1 MQIYNS
7 LTRKKEEFKP
17 IHEGKVGIYACGPT
31 VYNYFHIGNARP
43 FITFDVLRRQLE
55 REGYQV
61 TFVQNFTDIDD
72 KMIRRANEEGIT
84 VKELAD
90 RFIKEYFIDAQ
101 ALGIRPATVH
111 PKATEHISEII
122 DLISKLIQNGHAY
135 AVPSGDVYYRVTA
148 FPGYGKLSGQSV
160 EDREMGASERLD
172 VETDKENPADFA
184 LWKAQKPGE
193 PAWDSPWG
201 KGRPGWHIECSA
213 MSMKY
218 LGESFDIHCGGKD
231 LLFPHHENEIAQSEG
246 ATGKPYVHYW
256 MHNGFINV
264 DNQKMSKSL
273 NNFFTV
279 RDIAKEYDLEAVR
292 LFMLSAHYR
301 SPINFSREQ
310 IEAANNSL
318 NRLYTAR
325 DNLVF
330 QRDHGEDRPLNKLET
345 EFCDR
350 VKEYEKKFDA
360 AMDDDLNT
368 ADALGVIFEMVK
380 DANVIVQPG
389 CASEAA
395 DKALESL
402 NALCEVLG
410 LLSREKDDLTNEVR
424 RMVEERAEARRNK
437 DWKRSDELRDAIRA
451 AGYILEDTKQGQKVR
466 KNLDR

>member
-7 LTRKKEEFKP
+7 MTRKKETFKP

-55 REGYQV
+55 REGYEV
-61 TFVQNFTDIDD
+61 TFIQNFTDIDD

-84 VKELAD
+84 VREMAD
-90 RFIKEYFIDAQ
+90 RFIAEYYTDAK

-111 PKATEHISEII
+111 PKATEHIPEII
-122 DLISKLIQNGHAY
+122 RLIQRLIDNGHAY
-135 AVPSGDVYYRVTA
+135 AAPSGDVYYRVSA
-148 FPGYGKLSGQSV
+148 FPGYGKLSGQRT
-160 EDREMGASERLD
+160 EDRETGASERLD
-172 VETDKENPADFA
+172 VETEKEAPEDFT

-201 KGRPGWHIECSA
+201 KGRPGWHVECSA

-218 LGESFDIHCGGKD
+218 LGETFDIHCGGKD

-246 ATGKPYVHYW
+246 ATGHPYVHYW

-279 RDIAKEYDLEAVR
+279 RDISKSFDLEAVR
-292 LFMLSAHYR
+292 MFMLSAHYR

-310 IEAANNSL
+310 IEAASTSL

-325 DNLVF
+325 DQLRF
-330 QRDHGEDRPLNKLET
+330 LQEHCEEKPLAAEEEAFLE
-345 EFCDR
+345 R
-350 VKEYEKKFDA
+350 IRGYENRFDQ

-368 ADALGVIFEMVK
+368 ADALGAIFELVK
-380 DANVIVQPG
+380 DANVTLTEHS
-389 CASEAA
+389 AREAVTRT
-395 DKALESL
+395 LESL
-402 NALCEVLG
+402 KAVCGVLG
-410 LLSREKDDLTNEVR
+410 ILAKEEEAIPAEIQQMID
-424 RMVEERAEARRNK
+424 ERAEARKNK
-437 DWKRSDELRDAIRA
+437 NWARSDELRNAIQA

-466 KNLDR
+466 RDV

>member
-7 LTRKKEEFKP
+7 MTRRKETFKP

-72 KMIRRANEEGIT
+72 KMIKRANEEGIT
-84 VKELAD
+84 VRELAD
-90 RFIKEYFIDAQ
+90 RFIKEYYTDAQ

-111 PKATEHISEII
+111 PKATDHIPEII
-122 DLISKLIQNGHAY
+122 SLIQKLIDNGHAY
-135 AVPSGDVYYRVTA
+135 AVPSGDVYYRVSA

-160 EDREMGASERLD
+160 DDRETGASERLN
-172 VETDKENPADFA
+172 VETDKESPEDFA

-193 PAWDSPWG
+193 PAWESPWG
-201 KGRPGWHIECSA
+201 MGRPGWHIECSA

-218 LGESFDIHCGGKD
+218 LGENFDIHCGGKD

-246 ATGKPYVHYW
+246 ATGKKYVNYW

-301 SPINFSREQ
+301 SPINFSRDQ
-310 IEAANNSL
+310 IEAANASL
-318 NRLYTAR
+318 NRLYNAR
-325 DNLVF
+325 NSLKF
-330 QRDHGEDRPLNKLET
+330 QLENGEDRPLNEEEKAFT
-345 EFCDR
+345 ER
-350 VKEYEKKFDA
+350 LKGYEKRFDD
-360 AMDDDLNT
+360 AMDDDMNT
-368 ADALGVIFEMVK
+368 ADALGAIFEMVK
-380 DANVIVQPG
+380 DANVTVTQG
-389 CASEAA
+389 ASREAA
-395 DKALESL
+395 KAALDSLE
-402 NALCEVLG
+402 AICDVLG
-410 LLSREKDDLTNEVR
+410 ILTKKEEELPAEIAA
-424 RMVEERAEARRNK
+424 MVQERAEARKNR
-437 DWKRSDELRDAIRA
+437 DWAKSDELRDRIIK

-466 KNLDR
+466 KDV

>member
-7 LTRKKEEFKP
+7 MTRKKEVFKP

-55 REGYQV
+55 REGYEV

-72 KMIRRANEEGIT
+72 KMIKRANEEGVS

-90 RFIKEYFIDAQ
+90 RFIDEYYKDAK

-111 PKATEHISEII
+111 PKATEHIPEII
-122 DLISKLIQNGHAY
+122 SLISRLIANGHAY
-135 AVPSGDVYYRVTA
+135 ATPSGDVYYRVSA

-160 EDREMGASERLD
+160 DDREIGASERLN
-172 VETDKENPADFA
+172 VETDKESPEDFA
-184 LWKAQKPGE
+184 LWKAKKPGE
-193 PAWDSPWG
+193 PAWESPWG
-201 KGRPGWHIECSA
+201 DGRPGWHIECSA

-218 LGESFDIHCGGKD
+218 LGDTFDIHCGGKD

-246 ATGKPYVHYW
+246 ATGKKYVNYW

-301 SPINFSREQ
+301 SPINFSRDQ
-310 IEAANNSL
+310 IEAANASL

-325 DNLVF
+325 NSLQF
-330 QRDHGEDRPLNKLET
+330 QTVNGEERPLNDEEKAFT
-345 EFCDR
+345 ER
-350 VKEYEKKFDA
+350 LKEYEKRFDA
-360 AMDDDLNT
+360 AMDDDMNT
-368 ADALGVIFEMVK
+368 ADALGAVFELVK
-380 DANVIVQPG
+380 DANVTLAQG
-389 CASEAA
+389 ASRNAAKSALDSLEAIC
-395 DKALESL
+395 D
-402 NALCEVLG
+402 VLG
-410 LLSREKDDLTNEVR
+410 ILTRKEEELPSDIADLVA
-424 RMVEERAEARRNK
+424 ERAVARKEKN
-437 DWKRSDELRDAIRA
+437 WARSDELRDMIIK

-466 KNLDR
+466 KDV

>member
-7 LTRKKEEFKP
+7 MTRKKEDFKP

-90 RFIKEYFIDAQ
+90 RFIAEYYVDAK

-111 PKATEHISEII
+111 PKATEHIGEII
-122 DLISKLIQNGHAY
+122 SLISRLIENGHAY
-135 AVPSGDVYYRVTA
+135 AVPSGDVYYRVSA
-148 FPGYGKLSGQSV
+148 FPGYGKLSGQRT
-160 EDREMGASERLD
+160 EDREMGASERLN
-172 VETDKENPADFA
+172 VETDKESPEDFA
-184 LWKAQKPGE
+184 LWKAKKPGE
-193 PAWDSPWG
+193 PFWDSPWG
-201 KGRPGWHIECSA
+201 EGRPGWHIECSA

-218 LGESFDIHCGGKD
+218 LGETFDIHCGGKD

-301 SPINFSREQ
+301 SPINFSRDQ
-310 IEAANNSL
+310 IEAANASL

-325 DNLVF
+325 NNLKF
-330 QRDHGEDRPLNKLET
+330 QTENGEDRPLNET
-345 EFCDR
+345 EKAFTER
-350 VKEYEKKFDA
+350 LKGYEKRFDD
-360 AMDDDLNT
+360 AMDDDMNT
-368 ADALGVIFEMVK
+368 ADALGAIFELVK
-380 DANVIVQPG
+380 DANVSVGQG
-389 CASEAA
+389 SSREAA
-395 DKALESL
+395 KVALASL
-402 NALCEVLG
+402 EAICDVLG
-410 LLSREKDDLTNEVR
+410 ILSKKEEELPAEIAA
-424 RMVEERAEARRNK
+424 MVAERAEARKNK
-437 DWKRSDELRDAIRA
+437 DWAKSDELRDKITK

-466 KNLDR
+466 KDV

>member
-7 LTRKKEEFKP
+7 MTRKKETFKP
-17 IHEGKVGIYACGPT
+17 IHDGKVGIYACGPT
-31 VYNYFHIGNARP
+31 VYNYFHIGNDRP

-55 REGYQV
+55 REGYEV

-90 RFIKEYFIDAQ
+90 RFINEYYKDAK

-111 PKATEHISEII
+111 PKATEHIPEII
-122 DLISKLIQNGHAY
+122 ALISKLIENGHAY
-135 AVPSGDVYYRVTA
+135 ASPSGDVYYRVSA
-148 FPGYGKLSGQSV
+148 FPGYGKLSGQNAD
-160 EDREMGASERLD
+160 DRETGASERLNVD
-172 VETDKENPADFA
+172 TDKEAPEDFA

-201 KGRPGWHIECSA
+201 KGRPGWHVECSA

-218 LGESFDIHCGGKD
+218 LGETFDIHCGGKD

-246 ATGKPYVHYW
+246 ATGKKYVNYW

-301 SPINFSREQ
+301 SPINFSRDQ
-310 IEAANNSL
+310 IDSANASL

-325 DNLVF
+325 NSLRF
-330 QRDHGEDRPLNKLET
+330 QLENGEDRPLNDKEK
-345 EFCDR
+345 EFIER
-350 VKEYEKKFDA
+350 LKGYEKRFDD
-360 AMDDDLNT
+360 AMDDDMNT
-368 ADALGVIFEMVK
+368 ADALGAVFELVK
-380 DANVIVQPG
+380 DANVTVVQG
-389 CASEAA
+389 ASREAA
-395 DKALESL
+395 QAALKSLESI
-402 NALCEVLG
+402 CDVLG
-410 LLSREKDDLTNEVR
+410 ILSKKEEELPPEIAALVN
-424 RMVEERAEARRNK
+424 ERAEARKNK
-437 DWKRSDELRDAIRA
+437 DWARSDELRSRIIQ

-466 KNLDR
+466 KDV

>member
-7 LTRKKEEFKP
+7 LTRKKEEFRP
-17 IHEGKVGIYACGPT
+17 IHDGKAGIYACGPT

-55 REGYQV
+55 REGYEV

-72 KMIRRANEEGIT
+72 KMIRRANEEGIS
-84 VKELAD
+84 VQELAD
-90 RFIKEYFIDAQ
+90 RFIAEYFVDAK

-111 PKATEHISEII
+111 PKATEHIPEII
-122 DLISKLIQNGHAY
+122 HLISRLIDNGHAY
-135 AVPSGDVYYRVTA
+135 AVPSGDVYYRVSA
-148 FPGYGKLSGQSV
+148 FPGYGKLSGQTV
-160 EDREMGASERLD
+160 EEREMGASDRVN
-172 VETDKENPADFA
+172 VETDKENPEDFA
-184 LWKAQKPGE
+184 LWKSQKPGE

-218 LGESFDIHCGGKD
+218 LGETFDIHCGGKD

-279 RDIAKEYDLEAVR
+279 RDISKEFDLEAVR

-310 IEAANNSL
+310 IEAANASL

-325 DNLVF
+325 NSLQF
-330 QRDHGEDRPLNKLET
+330 QKENGEERPLNEAEKAFLE
-345 EFCDR
+345 R
-350 VKEYEKKFDA
+350 IKKYEKRFDD

-368 ADALGVIFEMVK
+368 ADALGAVFELVK
-380 DANVIVQPG
+380 DANVTVVQG
-389 CASEAA
+389 VSRSAA
-395 DKALESL
+395 GAALRTL
-402 NALCEVLG
+402 TDICDILG
-410 LLSREKDDLTNEVR
+410 LLTRREDELPAEIAQLVKQ
-424 RMVEERAEARRNK
+424 RAEARKNK
-437 DWKRSDELRDAIRA
+437 DWALSDSLRDQIIA

-466 KNLDR
+466 KNV

>member
-7 LTRKKEEFKP
+7 LTRKKETFRP
-17 IHEGKVGIYACGPT
+17 IQEGKVGIYACGPT

-84 VKELAD
+84 VRELAD
-90 RFIKEYFIDAQ
+90 RFIDEYYTDAK

-111 PKATEHISEII
+111 PKATDHIPEII
-122 DLISKLIQNGHAY
+122 SLITRLIENGHAY
-135 AVPSGDVYYRVTA
+135 ATPSGDVYYRVSA
-148 FPGYGKLSGQSV
+148 FPGYGKLSGQNA
-160 EDREMGASERLD
+160 EERETGASERLN
-172 VETDKENPADFA
+172 VETDKESPEDFA

-218 LGESFDIHCGGKD
+218 LGETFDIHCGGKD

-246 ATGKPYVHYW
+246 ATGKKYVNYW

-264 DNQKMSKSL
+264 NNQKMSKSL

-301 SPINFSREQ
+301 SPINFSRDQ
-310 IEAANNSL
+310 IEAANASL

-325 DNLVF
+325 KSLLF
-330 QRDHGEDRPLNKLET
+330 QIENGEERPLNET
-345 EFCDR
+345 EKAFVER
-350 VKEYEKKFDA
+350 LKNYEKRFDD
-360 AMDDDLNT
+360 AMDDDMNT
-368 ADALGVIFEMVK
+368 ADALGAVFELVK
-380 DANVIVQPG
+380 DANVTIVQG
-389 CASEAA
+389 ASREAA
-395 DKALESL
+395 KAALKSLEDI
-402 NALCEVLG
+402 CDVLG
-410 LLSREKDDLTNEVR
+410 ILSKKEEEIPEEIADLVQQ
-424 RMVEERAEARRNK
+424 RAEARKNK
-437 DWKRSDELRDAIRA
+437 DWAKSDELRDRIIR

-466 KNLDR
+466 KNV